1 MLNLNLNT
9 VVDLST
15 ATTVGLLS
23 LSGYMATSRCSRSK
37 SSNSSSSDAQDTS
50 CPVSNCARTNMRLA
64 VFSGMVTSGLYL
76 YRSFK

>member
-9 VVDLST
+9 LVDLST
-15 ATTVGLLS
+15 ATTLGLLS
-23 LSGYMATSRCSRSK
+23 LSGYMATSRCSRSG
-37 SSNSSSSDAQDTS
+37 SNDSSSSPSQDLS

-64 VFSGMVTSGLYL
+64 VYSGVVTSGLYL

>member
-9 VVDLST
+9 LVDLST

-23 LSGYMATSRCSRSK
+23 LSGYMATSRCCRSGSNDS
-37 SSNSSSSDAQDTS
+37 SSNSQDLS

-64 VFSGMVTSGLYL
+64 VYSGVVTSGLYL